1 MTLLV
6 EDRTPPHYVAS
17 PRHRGRIAIVAGTRP
32 EIIKLAPV
40 VAEIER
46 RFSRGAPLVIDTGQH
61 YDAAMSGQFWSELG
75 PGYPEVRLQGGGM
88 SRAGCVGSLTA
99 ALGGLFSGMRPSAVV
114 VQGDTNSTLAG
125 AIAAN
130 AEGIPL
136 VHVEAGLRSHDRA
149 MPEEHN
155 RVMVDHLA
163 DLCCAPTLA
172 NAANLLAEQ
181 IDDERIAVTGNTV
194 IEAVRRQLPNEA
206 ARRRVLETF
215 DLEPDRFLLATIH
228 RPENTD
234 DPDALAAVLMSLEL
248 SARHLPVVLPLH
260 PRTAQA
266 IERHGLGA
274 LLERLR
280 VVLPLGSSDFLSL
293 AAHALVIVSDSGGL
307 AEEVTV
313 LKRPLVVV
321 RQSTERAEAIEAG
334 FARLAAPREVAAT
347 VESILQEHR
356 SLLTRLASTPSP
368 FGDETA
374 ARRITDRIA
383 ELMREK
389 SSARV

>member
-1 MTLLV
+1 
-6 EDRTPPHYVAS
+6 
-17 PRHRGRIAIVAGTRP
+17 
-32 EIIKLAPV
+32 
-40 VAEIER
+40 
-46 RFSRGAPLVIDTGQH
+46 
-61 YDAAMSGQFWSELG
+61 
-75 PGYPEVRLQGGGM
+75 M

-172 NAANLLAEQ
+172 NAANLVAEQ

-194 IEAVRRQLPNEA
+194 IEAVRRQLPDEA
-206 ARRRVLETF
+206 ARRRVLEMF

-234 DPDALAAVLMSLEL
+234 DPEALAAVLMSLEL

-266 IERHGLGA
+266 VERHGLGA

-280 VVLPLGSSDFLSL
+280 VVPPLGSSDFLSL

-321 RQSTERAEAIEAG
+321 RRSTERAEAIEAG

-347 VESILQEHR
+347 VESMLHGHR

-374 ARRITDRIA
+374 AKRITDGIA

-389 SSARV
+389 SPARV